1 MMRKWLLAVGVVM
14 LASGPTWALAQD
26 DADPVLDQDNVR
38 LGTISVTVTATG
50 TVNPVRSVAL
60 NFEGSAPVQ
69 EVFVQ
74 EGDTVQAGDL
84 IATLDAD
91 DLRAAL
97 REAEIALEL
106 QILAYEALIDDPRPE
121 DVAAAEAAVI
131 AAEASV
137 DAAGFGPT
145 PEQIEIARVNAELAR
160 NQLWQT
166 QLRRDILF
174 DLPPEFRGGRSNMLQ
189 TEAGVE
195 QAEFGVS
202 VADANIEATIRSGGG
217 LAAIGNAEA
226 QLVRAQVALDQLL
239 RGPDEVDLL
248 TFEIRLDEARLA
260 VEQARIAIE
269 QTELEAPFTGV
280 ISESNLTV
288 GELPP
293 AGQPAVELVD
303 NSSFFVDLAIDENDV
318 VDVQLG
324 QSVSLRLDALP
335 ETQVTGTITRLSIL
349 PDPTSTVV
357 VYRARVELDPVE
369 GAQVRVGMSTTA
381 TIVTREL
388 NDVLVLP
395 NRFIRIDRETEQAYV
410 TVAVPGTDN
419 QFREIPVVLGA
430 RNSEES
436 QIIDGD
442 IEAGDAVV
450 QVQRDA
456 PGVEVIFGGPPN

>member
-1 MMRKWLLAVGVVM
+1 MRKWFLAAVVVVV
-14 LASGPTWALAQD
+14 ALVPVQVMAQD
-26 DADPVLDQDNVR
+26 DVGSVIDQAEVR
-38 LGTISVTVTATG
+38 LGTFSVTVTATG
-50 TVNPVRSVAL
+50 TVSPVRSVGL
-60 NFEGSAPVQ
+60 NFQGSAPVQ

-74 EGDTVQAGDL
+74 EGDTVQEGEM
-84 IATLDAD
+84 IAMLDAD

-106 QILAYEALIDDPRPE
+106 QELAYEVLVADPRAE
-121 DVAAAEAAVI
+121 DIVAAEAAVI
-131 AAEASV
+131 AAEANV
-137 DAAGFGPT
+137 DAAGFGPSR
-145 PEQIEIARVNAELAR
+145 EQIEIARVNAELAR

-166 QLRRDILF
+166 QLRRDNLF
-174 DLPPEFRGGRSNMLQ
+174 NLQPEFRGGRSNMIQ

-195 QAEFGVS
+195 QAEFGVD

-217 LAAIGNAEA
+217 LAAIGGAEA
-226 QLVRAQVALDQLL
+226 QLVRSQVALDQLL

-260 VEQARIAIE
+260 VEQARVAIE
-269 QTELEAPFTGV
+269 TAELEAPFTGV

-293 AGQPAVELVD
+293 AGRPAVELVD
-303 NSSFFVDLAIDENDV
+303 NSSFFVDLSIDENDV

-335 ETQVTGTITRLSIL
+335 ETEVTGTITRLSIL

-357 VYRARVELDPVE
+357 VYRARVELDSVE
-369 GAQVRVGMSTTA
+369 GGQVRVGMSTTA

-395 NRFIRIDRETEQAYV
+395 NRFIRIDRETEQAFV
-410 TVAVPGTDN
+410 TVAVAGVEN
-419 QFREIPVVLGA
+419 QFREVPVVLGE
-430 RNSEES
+430 RDNEQSEIVGGLDVG
-436 QIIDGD
+436 QT
-442 IEAGDAVV
+442 VV
-450 QVQRDA
+450 QVPRDA
-456 PGVEVIFGGPPN
+456 PGVEVIFGAGPPDN